1 MGLVVGGPQLWGMVE
16 TEQRLGDAQWAGNR
30 CRSEHSDWGRG
41 QLSDATRRGLEQW
54 QSES

>member
-1 MGLVVGGPQLWGMVE
+1 MGLVVGGPELWGMVE

-41 QLSDATRRGLEQW
+41 QLSDATRRGLEQR